1 MSFPNSANRETVKT
15 ADLTE
20 GESSE
25 QLFRSNDT
33 IVGHQVKLN
42 DGNNED
48 VSNRN
53 SKWWS
58 RSKQN
63 SKDIETGTMEKEWKH
78 RTVARRAG
86 ESVKSSVKRTTKSIK
101 HISKEFG
108 LFMGDG
114 RILQYAIGMVIGT
127 AFTTVINSLVSDL
140 LSPFIGLAI
149 GTQFENFYVVLKKP
163 SDEICNKNATLCNF
177 HTPADA
183 RAVGAV
189 TWNLGSFFQTMLNFL
204 IIAFSLFSVIRFFK
218 TFITSTKQQLKNIKT
233 GLKNSNASLNALP
246 LFKKRDPSTRPGT
259 GSDGTLFKSRSST
272 PGLAPSPIQT
282 PSIMKGER
290 RSETYLTVSHPPTDR
305 LRRSA
310 SDSGFLNL
318 PNQFPLFGVQ
328 THLVS
333 SHNQMQ
339 AVAVKTET
347 HSSDASGSPEFQ
359 PRHKNLAE
367 YFGKDPNQSF
377 HDLKECSY
385 CLSHI
390 PARASRCAHCTAA
403 VEISVEYLDF
413 DHRGKEGGKGKNVQ
427 FDMNFSS
434 IPFRI

>member
-1 MSFPNSANRETVKT
+1 
-15 ADLTE
+15 
-20 GESSE
+20 
-25 QLFRSNDT
+25 
-33 IVGHQVKLN
+33 
-42 DGNNED
+42 
-48 VSNRN
+48 
-53 SKWWS
+53 
-58 RSKQN
+58 
-63 SKDIETGTMEKEWKH
+63 MEKEWKH

-204 IIAFSLFSVIRFFK
+204 IIAFSLFS
-218 TFITSTKQQLKNIKT
+218 
-233 GLKNSNASLNALP
+233 
-246 LFKKRDPSTRPGT
+246 
-259 GSDGTLFKSRSST
+259 
-272 PGLAPSPIQT
+272 
-282 PSIMKGER
+282 
-290 RSETYLTVSHPPTDR
+290 
-305 LRRSA
+305 
-310 SDSGFLNL
+310 
-318 PNQFPLFGVQ
+318 
-328 THLVS
+328 
-333 SHNQMQ
+333 
-339 AVAVKTET
+339 
-347 HSSDASGSPEFQ
+347 
-359 PRHKNLAE
+359 NLAE

-413 DHRGKEGGKGKNVQ
+413 DHKGKEGGKGKNVQ